1 MKEQSNQSFQDLA
14 SVEFSLLTLSSSCS
28 FATQAS
34 VYSWFESL
42 EVNFVAAL
50 QLGKLNRLGLSSQL
64 QDTGGVI

>member
-34 VYSWFESL
+34 VYSKLCGCFAAGEVESVRTFEPTARHWRCNL
-42 EVNFVAAL
+42 KFY
-50 QLGKLNRLGLSSQL
+50 
-64 QDTGGVI
+64 